1 MDEKVITAI
10 RVQKHDPGR
19 LNIELDGEFAFG
31 LSRMTAAWLKV
42 GDRISESRAA
52 DLQKSDASESAYQ
65 KATRLLDYRPRTE
78 MEIRQKL
85 QQKGFETEEIETVV
99 RRLKN
104 ANLVADEQF
113 AKMWIE
119 NRNESHPR
127 SRRMIRYELKNKGI
141 SEQIIDNA
149 LTESEQDSE
158 LAMKAASRYARR
170 LNSVDRQAFQKR
182 LSAYLARRGFSY
194 GTIAPVVRDLI
205 NKVENG
211 QGLNLDYEDNDNG

>member
-158 LAMKAASRYARR
+158 LAMKAANRYARR
-170 LNSVDRQAFQKR
+170 LINTDRQAFQKR

-194 GTIAPVVRDLI
+194 ETIAPVVRDLI
-205 NKVENG
+205 KKVENG

>member
-1 MDEKVITAI
+1 MDDKVITAI

-42 GDRISESRAA
+42 GDKISESKAA
-52 DLQKSDASESAYQ
+52 ALQKSDASEAAYQ

-85 QQKGFETEEIETVV
+85 QQKGFEAEEIESVV

-113 AKMWIE
+113 ARMWIE

-127 SRRMIRYELKNKGI
+127 SRRMIRYELRNKGI

>member
-1 MDEKVITAI
+1 MDDKVITAI

-42 GDRISESRAA
+42 GDKISESKAA
-52 DLQKSDASESAYQ
+52 ALQKSDASEAAYQ

-85 QQKGFETEEIETVV
+85 QQKGFEAEEIESVV

-113 AKMWIE
+113 ARMWIE

-127 SRRMIRYELKNKGI
+127 SRRMIRYELRNKGI

-158 LAMKAASRYARR
+158 LAMKAANRYARR

>member
-205 NKVENG
+205 KKVENG

>member
-1 MDEKVITAI
+1 MDDKVITAI